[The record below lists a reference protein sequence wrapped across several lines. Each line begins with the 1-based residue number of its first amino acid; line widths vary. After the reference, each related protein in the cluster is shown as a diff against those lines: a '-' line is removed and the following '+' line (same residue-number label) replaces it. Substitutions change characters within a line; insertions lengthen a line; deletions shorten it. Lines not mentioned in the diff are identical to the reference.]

1 MAKNIKA
8 RRTKASASAS
18 YQNHLIESLK
28 DPLEA
33 NAYLNAALEDED
45 FRVFLVALRN
55 VAEAHGIGNLAAAA
69 ELNRENIYR
78 MLSERG
84 NPCLSSV
91 FALLRAMQ
99 LRLSIGSEKS
109 PNEPL
114 SNEARKKGVESPA
127 EIDFSVE
134 IPVDYVP
141 HKFTQPAFLHNFKV
155 MNLTGKRYPVQV
167 YEVQTA

>member
-1 MAKNIKA
+1 MAKNTKA

-18 YQNHLIESLK
+18 YQDYLIESLK

-33 NAYLNAALEDED
+33 EAYLNAALDEND

-91 FALLRAMQ
+91 FALLRAMD
-99 LRLSIGSEKS
+99 LRISIGAEVSSDKS
-109 PNEPL
+109 SSH
-114 SNEARKKGVESPA
+114 SNVAAKKGSDSSA
-127 EIDFSVE
+127 EIDFTDE
-134 IPVDYVP
+134 ISVDYAP
-141 HKFTQPAFLHNFKV
+141 HKLAQPAFYK
-155 MNLTGKRYPVQV
+155 TSR
-167 YEVQTA
+167 